1 MLKGGSKMATTKS
14 KSERFEGDQQALR
27 DWQKRMNYTYED
39 AAAALGMSRPGY
51 ALLVSK
57 SKPAFI
63 DLRTALACAAIEH
76 GVVPLAGKLTPYQ
89 RGVKQS
95 T

>member
-1 MLKGGSKMATTKS
+1 MATTKPR
-14 KSERFEGDQQALR
+14 SERFEGDQQALR

-63 DLRTALACAAIEH
+63 DLRTALACSAIEL
-76 GVVPLAGKLTPYQ
+76 GVEPLEGKLVPYV
-89 RGVKQS
+89 RGSK
-95 T
+95 